1 GPSSESPSSRR
12 APEGL
17 PPYLAGLY
25 DDPLL
30 TREQE
35 AHLFRKMNYLKYR
48 ASKVREQIDPARAR
62 TADLDEVERLQE
74 EALAV
79 KNQIIR
85 ANLRLVVS
93 IAKRHVGPSNNFFEL
108 VSDGNM
114 SLIRAVEKF
123 DFSRGNKFSTYASWA
138 IMKNFARTIPEEN

>member
-1 GPSSESPSSRR
+1 M
-12 APEGL
+12 L
-17 PPYLAGLY
+17 LANQLR
-25 DDPLL
+25 DQVEPC
-30 TREQE
+30 
-35 AHLFRKMNYLKYR
+35 
-48 ASKVREQIDPARAR
+48 RAR
-62 TADLDEVERLQE
+62 TADLDEIERLQE

-93 IAKRHVGPSNNFFEL
+93 ITKRHVGPSNNFFEL

-123 DFSRGNKFSTYASWA
+123 DASRGFKFSTYATWA
-138 IMKNFARTIPEEN
+138 IMNNFIRSIPVDVAIIRATTAL